1 MCKMELIKES
11 NNTRLCGYTPFNL
24 GLTLDCGQAFRWEQT
39 GENTYRGIAFGREL
53 SVRNDGDSLLFL
65 NTSEDEIKEIW
76 ADYFDLDTD
85 HREIMKRLSQDKFI
99 KDAYERFGGI
109 HILRQEPWETLCSF
123 IISACNNIPRIK
135 GIVSRFS
142 EALGE
147 RTGEGFSFPDAKTVA
162 VLSEEELGFLR
173 AGYRVPYI
181 LDAARRVAEGE
192 IDFDAIR
199 AGPEE
204 DARRELMKIKGVG
217 RKVADCTLLF
227 SLGFTDCYPVD
238 RHIERAT
245 KEIYPEGLPSFFSP
259 DRGLAQQYIFTSRIK

>member
-1 MCKMELIKES
+1 MELIKES
-11 NNTRLCGYTPFNL
+11 NNTRLCGHTPFNV
-24 GLTLDCGQAFRWEQT
+24 GLTLDCGQAFRWEKT
-39 GENTYRGIAFGREL
+39 GENTYKGIAYKKEL
-53 SVRNDGDSLLFL
+53 TIRDDGDSLLFL
-65 NTSEDEIKEIW
+65 GVNEDEIKEIW
-76 ADYFDLDTD
+76 TDYFDLNTD
-85 HREIMKRLSQDKFI
+85 HDGIIKRLSGDKFI
-99 KDAYERFGGI
+99 SDAVNRFGGI

-135 GIVSRFS
+135 GIVNRLS

-162 VLSEEELGFLR
+162 GLSEEELSFLR

-199 AGPEE
+199 KMSEE
-204 DARRELMKIKGVG
+204 DARKELMKIKGVG

-245 KEIYPEGLPSFFSP
+245 KELYPEGLPEFFSP
-259 DRGLAQQYIFTSRIK
+259 HRGLAQQYIFTSRIK

>member
-1 MCKMELIKES
+1 MELIKES
-11 NNTRLCGYTPFNL
+11 NNTRLCGHTPFNV
-24 GLTLDCGQAFRWEQT
+24 GLTLDCGQAFRWAKT
-39 GENTYRGIAFGREL
+39 GENTYRGIAFRREL
-53 SVRNDGDSLLFL
+53 TIRDEGDSLLFL
-65 NTSEDEIKEIW
+65 GVNEDEIKEIW
-76 ADYFDLDTD
+76 TDYFDLNTD
-85 HREIMKRLSQDKFI
+85 HDGIIKRLSGDKFI
-99 KDAYERFGGI
+99 SDAVNRFGGI

-135 GIVSRFS
+135 GIVNRLS

-162 VLSEEELGFLR
+162 GLSEEDLSFLR

-199 AGPEE
+199 KMSEE
-204 DARRELMKIKGVG
+204 DARKELMKIKGVG

-245 KEIYPEGLPSFFSP
+245 KELYPEGLPEFFSP
-259 DRGLAQQYIFTSRIK
+259 HRGLAQQYIFTSRIK

>member
-1 MCKMELIKES
+1 MELIKES
-11 NNTRLCGYTPFNL
+11 NNTRLCGHTPFNV
-24 GLTLDCGQAFRWEQT
+24 GLTLDCGQAFRWEKT
-39 GENTYRGIAFGREL
+39 GENTYRGIAYKKEL
-53 SVRNDGDSLLFL
+53 TIRDDGDSLLFL
-65 NTSEDEIKEIW
+65 GVNEDEIKEIW
-76 ADYFDLDTD
+76 TDYFDLNTD
-85 HREIMKRLSQDKFI
+85 HDGIIKRLSGDKFI
-99 KDAYERFGGI
+99 SDAVNRFGGI

-135 GIVSRFS
+135 GIVNRLS

-162 VLSEEELGFLR
+162 GLSEEDLSFLR

-199 AGPEE
+199 KMSEE
-204 DARRELMKIKGVG
+204 DARKELMKIKGVG

-245 KEIYPEGLPSFFSP
+245 KELYPEGLPEFFSP
-259 DRGLAQQYIFTSRIK
+259 HRGLAQQYIFTSRIK